1 MGKCKCSIRLK
12 GTCHIVP
19 PQMKIIN
26 KILDDVVP
34 IELVKEKHEF
44 SIEWDGNVYPTQEN
58 IDVIMHSLI
67 KTYKDI
73 EKEPEN
79 ETSIYFTNLK
89 LIEVVK
95 QIKIK

>member
-12 GTCHIVP
+12 GTCHIVL
-19 PQMKIIN
+19 PQMKTIN
-26 KILDDVVP
+26 KILDDVAP
-34 IELVKEKHEF
+34 MELVKENHEF
-44 SIEWDGNVYPTQEN
+44 SVEWDGNVYPTQKN
-58 IDVIMHSLI
+58 IDVIMYSLI